1 MANYFKLICLQSK
14 MIGFENDV
22 DVNLNLNRVG
32 KVSQAPIFSD
42 HQKFGKGK

>member
-1 MANYFKLICLQSK
+1 

-32 KVSQAPIFSD
+32 KVSQSTFFSG